1 MADLAQRSKSSTCVI
16 VILTTLSPRRGIR
29 ASDSK
34 RALRIALLH
43 KPSAQ
48 SCKFGVANRPCLF
61 QPTEFFNFI
70 CDAETNCAPDFVAC
84 LPSLLHVTL
93 RHASSLK
100 DQVCKHEHEW
110 KYYPSYHPYCLD
122 PAGDV
127 VASE

>member
-1 MADLAQRSKSSTCVI
+1 MADLAQRSKSSTCDM
-16 VILTTLSPRRGIR
+16 RN
-29 ASDSK
+29 
-34 RALRIALLH
+34 ALLH

-48 SCKFGVANRPCLF
+48 SCKFGVANRLPCPF
-61 QPTEFFNFI
+61 QPTELFNFI
-70 CDAETNCAPDFVAC
+70 CDAETNCARDFVAC

-100 DQVCKHEHEW
+100 DQVWQHEHGW
-110 KYYPSYHPYCLD
+110 KYHPSYHPYCLD